1 MEIKNNNINKNA
13 NEQVISSLA
22 TELAKVQ
29 LLEVSNIIDEC
40 ETFEDIYNKLGGF
53 NLDTNNTFAQNEL
66 IHVSLQFDFNY
77 KNINGTI
84 FYDLKSKKFEIYEG
98 VSVWVKNFSSPVLYI
113 EDIYELFDFE

>member
-1 MEIKNNNINKNA
+1 MEKTDNNINEQIIKN
-13 NEQVISSLA
+13 LA

-29 LLEVSNIIDEC
+29 FLEVNNIINGC
-40 ETFEDIYNKLGGF
+40 ETFEEAYNKLGGF

-98 VSVWVKNFSSPVLYI
+98 VSVWVKNFSSSVLYI